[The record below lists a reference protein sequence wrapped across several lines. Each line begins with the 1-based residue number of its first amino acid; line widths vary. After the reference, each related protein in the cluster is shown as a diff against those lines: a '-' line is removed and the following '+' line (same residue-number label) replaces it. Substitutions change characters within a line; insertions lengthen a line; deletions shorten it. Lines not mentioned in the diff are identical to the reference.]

1 MKRIYLVSVNPET
14 PNQMPKIYF
23 AVDAKQVE
31 LFIDKYSYGSVSVKC
46 VEELPDM
53 SDNECDAN

>member
-1 MKRIYLVSVNPET
+1 MNKIYLVSVNPET
-14 PNQMPKIYF
+14 PNQMPKIYY
-23 AVDAKQVE
+23 ARNAKDVE
-31 LFIDKYSYGSVSVKC
+31 NFIDKYSYGSVSVKS